1 MRLTVLC
8 MLSTASLSA
17 FSHAATA
24 RVDRSGPV
32 QAVRDRAPTQVQ
44 APAPA
49 MQPPKPDVSGPA
61 PRGSLPRGSLVD
73 LSV

>member
-32 QAVRDRAPTQVQ
+32 QAVRDRAPMQVQ
-44 APAPA
+44 ASAPTVQQA
-49 MQPPKPDVSGPA
+49 KPDASGTA
-61 PRGSLPRGSLVD
+61 PRGPLPRGSLLD

>member
-24 RVDRSGPV
+24 RVDRSAPV

-44 APAPA
+44 APAPT
-49 MQPPKPDVSGPA
+49 MQPSKPDVSGPA
-61 PRGSLPRGSLVD
+61 PRESLPRGSLVD

>member
-17 FSHAATA
+17 FSHAATT

-32 QAVRDRAPTQVQ
+32 QAVRDRAPVQAQ
-44 APAPA
+44 APAPSVQQA
-49 MQPPKPDVSGPA
+49 KPDVSGPA
-61 PRGSLPRGSLVD
+61 PRESAPRGSLLD
-73 LSV
+73 LLV